1 MPPVSVVVDTSVWI
15 DFFAGRQTPALLE
28 GLATGAVVLPP
39 IVVAELVS
47 GARTEAMRATLVDL
61 VSDLPLHPSPLAHWL
76 AVGDLRRRL
85 QQNGIMISTP
95 DAHVAQC
102 ALDLDGLLLSRD
114 AIFEQVA
121 RLLPLRLAGA

>member
-1 MPPVSVVVDTSVWI
+1 MSVVVDTSVWI
-15 DFFAGRQTPALLE
+15 DFFSGRETPTLLE

-61 VSDLPLHPSPLAHWL
+61 VSDLPLHPASLGHWL

-85 QQNGIMISTP
+85 QREGIMISTP

>member
-1 MPPVSVVVDTSVWI
+1 MPLVSVVVDTSVWI
-15 DFFAGRQTPALLE
+15 DFFSGRETPTLLE

-47 GARTEAMRATLVDL
+47 GARSAAMRAKLVDL
-61 VSDLPLHPSPLAHWL
+61 VGDIPLHPAPLGHWL

-85 QQNGIMISTP
+85 QQDGVMISTP
-95 DAHVAQC
+95 DAHIAQC
-102 ALDLDGLLLSRD
+102 ALEIDGVLLSRD
-114 AIFEQVA
+114 SIFEQVA